1 MSEASPAEFRFGL
14 FCNTTTDASILSER
28 APSGRGQPEG
38 SLHPYWE
45 PDSSYLFSVGMV
57 LEERALLAQGAAS
70 GIFPPD
76 EVASWLRDDDPRIQ
90 LLQKLAADREDV
102 LPPFLTSEE
111 LLSHQTDRG
120 AREFRS
126 TVFFRD
132 DERAFQL
139 DRYHSTLVFG
149 TDDEWAEL
157 INQAARERDEI
168 FSARAG
174 APELNVLS
182 NIFDSVMVCANLLS
196 YLGGQPQG
204 SLSPWHVAL
213 PGLESDAT
221 GVDLSVAAHDR
232 REAAA
237 RSISSALEVLSF
249 DREAGSQVKEPPI
262 RLTSALLL
270 RYLAIAL
277 MPTVISNE
285 SVENIPQV
293 SQAVE
298 LAQAGTS
305 REIFSAVLDAGPAVS
320 WGTAA
325 WRLAPSDERSLTRQ
339 REAVDW
345 VLATLRQL
353 QEEGLQGERIKAQ
366 FV

>member
-1 MSEASPAEFRFGL
+1 MNEASPAEFRFGL

-28 APSGRGQPEG
+28 APSGRGLPEG
-38 SLHPYWE
+38 SLQPYWE

-70 GIFPPD
+70 GVFPPD

-120 AREFRS
+120 ASEFRS
-126 TVFFRD
+126 TLFFRD

-196 YLGGQPQG
+196 YLGGEPQG
-204 SLSPWHVAL
+204 NLSPWHVAV
-213 PGLESDAT
+213 PGLDSDARR
-221 GVDLSVAAHDR
+221 VDLNAIAGAR
-232 REAAA
+232 TEAAA
-237 RSISSALEVLSF
+237 KTLRSTFEAFGINLEEEAPFKGPLSAL
-249 DREAGSQVKEPPI
+249 RA
-262 RLTSALLL
+262 ALLF
-270 RYLAIAL
+270 RYVEIAL
-277 MPTVISNE
+277 TPASTTMEIFTGASEVA
-285 SVENIPQV
+285 
-293 SQAVE
+293 QAV
-298 LAQAGTS
+298 TS
-305 REIFSAVLDAGPAVS
+305 LQMFSAVVNAGPEMS
-320 WGTAA
+320 WGAAA
-325 WRLAPSDERSLTRQ
+325 WRLAPSDSRSLTRQ

-353 QEEGLQGERIKAQ
+353 QEEGLQGEEIKAQ